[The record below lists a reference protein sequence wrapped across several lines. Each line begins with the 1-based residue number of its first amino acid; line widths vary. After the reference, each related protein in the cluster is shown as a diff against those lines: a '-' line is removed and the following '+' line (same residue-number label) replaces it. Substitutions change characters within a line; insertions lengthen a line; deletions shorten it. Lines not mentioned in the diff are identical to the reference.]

1 MSKLSVEEGRGG
13 GGGGGGGSTREYITK
28 NKNFT
33 QICRKIL
40 NY

>member
-33 QICRKIL
+33 QIYRKIL